1 MSKAISVRITWGPLT
16 KDAAPASPTGEREPT
31 GKHRRVYLP
40 IGYFNRFYDV
50 NEALIKALPGTHV
63 MPRNLHAPAYLTV
76 FDPPPKKELPI
87 YVEIQEEENE
97 TYRGPGALGG
107 QVRQWLRWF

>member
-1 MSKAISVRITWGPLT
+1 MSKTINVRIFWGVLT
-16 KDAAPASPTGEREPT
+16 KDPAPVSPTGEREPA
-31 GKHRRVYLP
+31 GKHRRVHVP
-40 IGYFNRFYDV
+40 IEYFGRFYDI

-63 MPRNLHAPAYLTV
+63 MPRNMHAPAYLTV
-76 FDPPPKKELPI
+76 FDPPPKKALPT

-107 QVRQWLRWF
+107 QARRWLRWF